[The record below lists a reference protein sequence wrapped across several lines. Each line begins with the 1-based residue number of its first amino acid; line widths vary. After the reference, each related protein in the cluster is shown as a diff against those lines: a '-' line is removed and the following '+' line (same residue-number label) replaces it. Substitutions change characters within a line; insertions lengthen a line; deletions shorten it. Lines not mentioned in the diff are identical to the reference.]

1 MHDYHLFFFFLV
13 VSTDSSSAIQNIWS
27 INIYGVWPI
36 YYNDWTAV
44 NRNVA
49 NKYKYRQ
56 YTIYNII
63 TKKYEYNRS
72 SKQ

>member
-1 MHDYHLFFFFLV
+1 MHVSSLLLFLGG
-13 VSTDSSSAIQNIWS
+13 SIHTGSCAIQNIWS

-56 YTIYNII
+56 GTIYNII

>member
-1 MHDYHLFFFFLV
+1 MD
-13 VSTDSSSAIQNIWS
+13 
-27 INIYGVWPI
+27 VWPI

>member
-1 MHDYHLFFFFLV
+1 MD
-13 VSTDSSSAIQNIWS
+13 
-27 INIYGVWPI
+27 VWPI

-56 YTIYNII
+56 GTIYNII
-63 TKKYEYNRS
+63 TEKYEYNRS

>member
-1 MHDYHLFFFFLV
+1 MYG
-13 VSTDSSSAIQNIWS
+13 QKK
-27 INIYGVWPI
+27 IN
-36 YYNDWTAV
+36 YNDWTAV

>member
-1 MHDYHLFFFFLV
+1 MD
-13 VSTDSSSAIQNIWS
+13 
-27 INIYGVWPI
+27 VWPI

-56 YTIYNII
+56 YTI
-63 TKKYEYNRS
+63 
-72 SKQ
+72 

>member
-1 MHDYHLFFFFLV
+1 MDV
-13 VSTDSSSAIQNIWS
+13 WQKK
-27 INIYGVWPI
+27 IN
-36 YYNDWTAV
+36 YNDWTAV